1 MYAVYSVLLV
11 FTSPETLEGMYI
23 FSDNPPVQRREV
35 IEYPQYLG
43 VILSVLF
50 NGQPNAFSY
59 SVRPNRALVDVV
71 QKNTQHVLVLIEHRD
86 LLPKLKFLVKIQGV
100 IIYSPSR
107 LMLHFQKAE
116 KVSTQGVMS
125 T

>member
-43 VILSVLF
+43 VILSVLSTASQMRSPIAS
-50 NGQPNAFSY
+50 GQTEPLLMWCRKIRSMY
-59 SVRPNRALVDVV
+59 S
-71 QKNTQHVLVLIEHRD
+71 
-86 LLPKLKFLVKIQGV
+86 
-100 IIYSPSR
+100 S
-107 LMLHFQKAE
+107 
-116 KVSTQGVMS
+116 
-125 T
+125 